1 MAKLVSTK
9 SASPLQI
16 DEGKKKES
24 RLTLAAT
31 FGIPALLVVG
41 LLFLL
46 VSFRGGI
53 EAGVANLAL
62 LLPVGYAFAAGMVAS
77 VNPCGVLMLPS
88 YIFDQLNTEGASPSP
103 VRRALPVRRAR
114 GVRRALKALLIAV
127 VVTTGFIV
135 IFFSAGLIITAGGQ
149 WLLTS
154 FPYVGIILGVAMVG
168 LGVWIL
174 ATDRTLSILGGKV
187 TVQRKQGLG
196 NAFLFGIAYAA
207 GSLSCTLPIFLVVV
221 GTSLAGEGAI
231 ASFGQFI
238 GYALGMGTVIVAVT
252 LGAALFRRAM
262 ARWMRLVTP
271 YVHRVS
277 AMFVIGAGA
286 YLVYYWVFQTGLA
299 V

>member
-1 MAKLVSTK
+1 MMAKLVSTK

-16 DEGKKKES
+16 DEGKKTES

-41 LLFLL
+41 LLFVLL
-46 VSFRGGI
+46 SFRGGI

-88 YIFDQLNTEGASPSP
+88 YIFYQLNTEGASPSP
-103 VRRALPVRRAR
+103 AR
-114 GVRRALKALLIAV
+114 GAQGVRRAFKALAIAS
-127 VVTTGFIV
+127 VVTAGFII

-149 WLLTS
+149 WLVTS
-154 FPYVGIILGVAMVG
+154 FPYVGVILGVAMVG

-221 GTSLAGEGAI
+221 GTSLAGEGAL
-231 ASFGQFI
+231 ASFGQFV
-238 GYALGMGTVIVAVT
+238 GYALGMGTVIIAVT

-262 ARWMRLVTP
+262 ARWIRLVTP
-271 YVHRVS
+271 YIHRVS

-286 YLVYYWVFQTGLA
+286 YLVYYWVFQTGL
-299 V
+299 VV

>member
-16 DEGKKKES
+16 DEGKRKES
-24 RLTLAAT
+24 GLILAAT

-41 LLFLL
+41 LLFVL

-88 YIFDQLNTEGASPSP
+88 YIFYQLNTDGASPSP
-103 VRRALPVRRAR
+103 VRRALR
-114 GVRRALKALLIAV
+114 ALLIAV
-127 VVTTGFIV
+127 VVTAGFII

-149 WLLTS
+149 WLVTS

-187 TVQRKQGLG
+187 TVRRKQGLG

-207 GSLSCTLPIFLVVV
+207 GSLSCTLPIFLAVV
-221 GTSLAGEGAI
+221 GTSLAGEGAL

-238 GYALGMGTVIVAVT
+238 GYALGMGTVIIAVT

-286 YLVYYWVFQTGLA
+286 YLVYYWVFQTGL
-299 V
+299 VV

>member
-1 MAKLVSTK
+1 
-9 SASPLQI
+9 
-16 DEGKKKES
+16 
-24 RLTLAAT
+24 
-31 FGIPALLVVG
+31 
-41 LLFLL
+41 
-46 VSFRGGI
+46 
-53 EAGVANLAL
+53 
-62 LLPVGYAFAAGMVAS
+62 VGYAFAAGMVAS

-88 YIFDQLNTEGASPSP
+88 YIFYQLNTEEASPSP
-103 VRRALPVRRAR
+103 VRGAQ
-114 GVRRALKALLIAV
+114 GVRRALEALLIAV
-127 VVTTGFIV
+127 AVTSGFII
-135 IFFSAGLIITAGGQ
+135 IFSAAGLIITAGGQ
-149 WLLTS
+149 WLVTS
-154 FPYVGIILGVAMVG
+154 FPYVGVILGAAMVG

-187 TVQRKQGLG
+187 TMQRKQGLG

-221 GTSLAGEGAI
+221 GTSLAGEGAL

-271 YVHRVS
+271 YIHRVS

-286 YLVYYWVFQTGLA
+286 YLVYYWVFQAGA
-299 V
+299 FFRVI

>member
-88 YIFDQLNTEGASPSP
+88 YVFYQLNTEGASSSP
-103 VRRALPVRRAR
+103 I
-114 GVRRALKALLIAV
+114 RRALKALLIAV
-127 VVTTGFIV
+127 VVTAGFII

-149 WLLTS
+149 WLVTS

-221 GTSLAGEGAI
+221 GTSLTGEGAL

-238 GYALGMGTVIVAVT
+238 GYALGMGTVIIAVT

-286 YLVYYWVFQTGLA
+286 YLVYYWVFQTGL
-299 V
+299 VV

>member
-1 MAKLVSTK
+1 MAKIISTK

-16 DEGKKKES
+16 DTDKKRES

-41 LLFLL
+41 LLFVL

-88 YIFDQLNTEGASPSP
+88 YIFYQLNTEGASSSPVRPARP
-103 VRRALPVRRAR
+103 VRRALR
-114 GVRRALKALLIAV
+114 ALLIAL
-127 VVTTGFIV
+127 VVTAGFV
-135 IFFSAGLIITAGGQ
+135 LIFFSAGLIITAGGQ
-149 WLLTS
+149 WLVTS
-154 FPYVGIILGVAMVG
+154 FPYVGVILGVAMVG

-221 GTSLAGEGAI
+221 GTALAGEGAL

-238 GYALGMGTVIVAVT
+238 GYALGMGTVILAVT

-286 YLVYYWVFQTGLA
+286 YLVYYWVFQTGL
-299 V
+299 VV